1 MTVQL
6 IGVGSQSRLRQ
17 VLQTNM
23 DILKEDLGLL
33 GIHTPSMPAVA
44 DTQQRLQQQIAEAL
58 NAGQSVI
65 IVGGIGG
72 GSDLT
77 VSTVCKGLGVQPV
90 ADQLSYSQMSQ
101 RCKAA
106 GEPLPQGARSG
117 VKVPEGATVFRSHTG
132 G

>member
-44 DTQQRLQQQIAEAL
+44 DTQQRLQQQP
-58 NAGQSVI
+58 QQ
-65 IVGGIGG
+65 GGNGG
-72 GSDLT
+72 
-77 VSTVCKGLGVQPV
+77 
-90 ADQLSYSQMSQ
+90 
-101 RCKAA
+101 
-106 GEPLPQGARSG
+106 E
-117 VKVPEGATVFRSHTG
+117 
-132 G
+132 